1 MPQLRL
7 ERDALVERSGDERFE
22 QLDLGVARRPS
33 GRLKPGPGMSA
44 AEVGRHQRARIHD
57 AFLELIAERGYEGIT
72 LRSLTR
78 LAGVSTRTFYRHFA
92 DKDDC
97 LLDVH
102 GNATWTLL
110 RRIEES
116 SAGAISPA
124 EKTKRAIEA
133 IVGEWARDPRA
144 ARLMLVDATAGSA
157 RIVDQARWANRLVQ
171 AKLRFYFAD
180 GATGAAQSTATSVT
194 SVGLLAGLSSAA
206 RFRLLTDGSTGLAGM
221 SKGLTRWALS
231 YNAAQEVLFVQRTT
245 DCATYLPPRA
255 PGRGRDS
262 SLPTDERA
270 LIVSAASRLLAK
282 DGHPN
287 LTAENIASAAGLPK
301 RSFFKYFLN
310 RFECLIAVQD
320 RRVDVAIE
328 GAKQNGRKARAAASP
343 WATIAALGAYVSQD
357 PVLNALWHRDLSVTG
372 EQRVQFQVR
381 AIDKTNPL
389 ISEPIPSNDV
399 AFSELAVM
407 ASSGAMWGVFENAA
421 TTSLPRSSARVA
433 ALGSYLAFAS
443 ATDASKTLDHD
454 QLYAI
459 GNI

>member
-1 MPQLRL
+1 MV
-7 ERDALVERSGDERFE
+7 VEGSSDGRFE
-22 QLDLGVARRPS
+22 QSNLGLVSRSS
-33 GRLKPGPGMSA
+33 GRLKPGPGKSA

-78 LAGVSTRTFYRHFA
+78 LAGVSTRTFYRHFS

-116 SAGAISPA
+116 SSGAISPA

-133 IVGEWARDPRA
+133 IIGEWARDPRA
-144 ARLMLVDATAGSA
+144 TRLMLVDATAGSA
-157 RIVDQARWANRLVQ
+157 RVVNQTQWADRLVQ
-171 AKLRFYFAD
+171 AKLRFCFAE
-180 GATGAAQSTATSVT
+180 GATGTAQSTVNSVT
-194 SVGLLAGLSSAA
+194 SVGVLAGLSSVA
-206 RFRLLTDGSTGLAGM
+206 RFRLLNGEPMRSVDL
-221 SKGLTRWALS
+221 SKSLTRWALS
-231 YNAAQEVLFVQRTT
+231 YNAVQKALFIQRPT
-245 DCATYLPPRA
+245 DSPAYLPMRMPD
-255 PGRGRDS
+255 RGWDS
-262 SLPTDERA
+262 SLPNDERA
-270 LIVSAASRLLAK
+270 LIVSATSRLLVK
-282 DGHPN
+282 KGHVN
-287 LTAENIASAAGLPK
+287 LTTENIASAAGLPK

-310 RFECLIAVQD
+310 QFECLIAVQD
-320 RRVDVAIE
+320 QRIDVAIE
-328 GAKQNGRKARAAASP
+328 RAKQNATEKGAATSSE
-343 WATIAALGAYVSQD
+343 ATIVVLSAYVSQD

-381 AIDKTNPL
+381 AIDKTNSL
-389 ISEPIPSNDV
+389 ISELIPSKDV
-399 AFSELAVM
+399 ALSQVAAM

-433 ALGSYLAFAS
+433 ALGSYLVFAS

-454 QLYAI
+454 RLYAI